1 MGSNQLVGLQISLE
15 LIVLCVCVC
24 DFQMLLPEGIRR
36 DNTKLC
42 EEVEIPP
49 SQPMPVGL
57 EEKPVYISDLDE
69 VGAPPVC

>member
-1 MGSNQLVGLQISLE
+1 
-15 LIVLCVCVC
+15 
-24 DFQMLLPEGIRR
+24 MLLPEGIRR

-49 SQPMPVGL
+49 SQPMPVGF

-69 VGAPPVC
+69 VGAPRDTPEVTAGPNQRCSDPLLQ